1 MWRRTQMRRS
11 VLGTANQRVLY
22 DVLEL
27 LNASADAFG
36 NALVPTRAIDAARD
50 LRVLIDTPGVIITD
64 VTAVIAHDGID
75 QLDETVCMRLVAPVL
90 AGGRSRVV
98 ALDGV
103 TAPSHACGVVVPI
116 VVDATVVGSL
126 IAVGPEADG
135 GLLRIADQVGL
146 FVSRQVELAEL
157 HGAKA
162 RLAGAQLTALRAQ
175 MSPHFLFNAL
185 TAIASIVPDDPQ
197 RGNELLLRFAQ
208 FTRYRLRDQAAFVS
222 LADELAAT
230 DTYLELERARFGER
244 LHVSISVAPEV
255 LPVAIP
261 SLTIQPLVENALRHG
276 LECRPGPARL
286 WIRADDAGAEA
297 IITVE
302 DDGVGVSAELMT
314 AQLNATRDDEH
325 LGLGNVDERLRM
337 AFGAA
342 YGLVVE
348 TAPGAGM
355 KVTMRIPKT
364 HVRVGVA

>member
-1 MWRRTQMRRS
+1 VPSTMWRRTQMRRS
-11 VLGTANQRVLY
+11 VLGTANQRVLL
-22 DVLEL
+22 DVLKL

-36 NALVPTRAIDAARD
+36 KALVPTRAIDAAHD

-64 VTAVIAHDGID
+64 ITAVIAHDGID
-75 QLDETVCMRLVAPVL
+75 ELDETVCMRLVAPVL

-103 TAPSHACGVVVPI
+103 TTPSHACGVVVPI
-116 VVDATVVGSL
+116 VVDSTVVGSL
-126 IAVGPEADG
+126 IAVGPKADG

-175 MSPHFLFNAL
+175 MSPHLLFNAL

-244 LHVSISVAPEV
+244 LHVTISVAPEV
-255 LPVAIP
+255 SGGDSVVDNSAAGR
-261 SLTIQPLVENALRHG
+261 E
-276 LECRPGPARL
+276 
-286 WIRADDAGAEA
+286 RAAPR
-297 IITVE
+297 T
-302 DDGVGVSAELMT
+302 GVSPRPSA
-314 AQLNATRDDEH
+314 A
-325 LGLGNVDERLRM
+325 VDSC
-337 AFGAA
+337 
-342 YGLVVE
+342 
-348 TAPGAGM
+348 
-355 KVTMRIPKT
+355 
-364 HVRVGVA
+364 